1 MHKKKVAVLAKVY
14 NANIEKII
22 ELAKEKG
29 IKMKYFC
36 DQFGKQRSFMTDIKN
51 GKNFL
56 EEEQLQFIATELN
69 TTIEYLTD
77 QTEQKEKPT
86 VLTDDELDPEIEELL
101 DLLEQMHPD
110 DVRQIIDF
118 AKWLIAKNKTEGV

>member
-14 NANIEKII
+14 NSNIEKII

-51 GKNFL
+51 RKNFL
-56 EEEQLQFIATELN
+56 EEEQLQFVATELN
-69 TTIEYLTD
+69 TTVEYLTD

-86 VLTDDELDPEIEELL
+86 VQTDDELDPEIEELL

-110 DVRQIIDF
+110 DVRQVIDF
-118 AKWLIAKNKTEGV
+118 AMWLIQKNKQEGK

>member
-69 TTIEYLTD
+69 TTFEYLTD

-86 VLTDDELDPEIEELL
+86 VQTDDELDPEIEELL

-110 DVRQIIDF
+110 DVKQIIDF
-118 AKWLIAKNKTEGV
+118 AKWLIAKNKPEGV

>member
-1 MHKKKVAVLAKVY
+1 MHKKKVAILAKVY
-14 NANIEKII
+14 NTNFGKIK

-36 DQFGKQRSFMTDIKN
+36 DQFGKHQSFMTDIKN

-56 EEEQLQFIATELN
+56 EEDQLQFIATELN
-69 TTIEYLTD
+69 TTVEYLTD

-86 VLTDDELDPEIEELL
+86 VQTDDELDPEIEELL

-110 DVRQIIDF
+110 DVKQIIDF
-118 AKWLIAKNKTEGV
+118 AKWLIAKNKPEGV